1 MKKRRGGRGGRG
13 GRDGRPVRKSEPVRL
28 DVLAGLEEQ
37 RRKSQQQ
44 QQQQQ
49 SQPSTLQSQPRVS
62 SALESPPRSIPGFF
76 YDAEK
81 KRYFPNSMRRDVGCD
96 KVPTTSRSP
105 SKNRPVPKP
114 ASLPL
119 FLLQRKYGKDLAPH
133 AFHPGFSRGR
143 SDFNLHLH
151 LHLHLQWSEICWQ
164 CFHPLESGHIRCVD
178 FSSNRLLL
186 GYMGSVRRHCVM
198 KGVFHPLCDHVRNVD
213 SRTCEVVSVCDGYGL
228 VCAKGRFRLIQLSE
242 RAGLDIPLEGE
253 LLCLCRSGFVGL
265 AGSPS
270 SLHSS
275 EGSVLVCGDRIHLFL
290 FNSHSSSSSSPS
302 SLHLQSTISLP
313 SHSHSPCVCVCVW
326 GCRTCGDV
334 VCGLRD
340 GQILLLSSLSSSV
353 QSLWKFKHCVRGVC
367 GCEMIHSSSPTSTFT
382 HVMGICGWDLHGK
395 VVIGLRLSPTDWSWR
410 EVRGLS
416 ARSVW
421 CDENGVVCVC
431 EDGVW
436 VVDWYGKLV
445 RRIYDHCFQHVF
457 LCGNPDILLLVESSG
472 VIHWCSRSP

>member
-13 GRDGRPVRKSEPVRL
+13 GRDGRLIRKSEPVRL
-28 DVLAGLEEQ
+28 DVLAALEEQ

-44 QQQQQ
+44 QQPQQPQ
-49 SQPSTLQSQPRVS
+49 QPQLSTLRSQPRVS
-62 SALESPPRSIPGFF
+62 STVESLPRSIPGFF

-81 KRYFPNSMRRDVGCD
+81 KRYFPNSMRRDIGCE
-96 KVPTTSRSP
+96 KVPTASRSL
-105 SKNRPVPKP
+105 SKNRSVLKP

-119 FLLQRKYGKDLAPH
+119 FLLQRKYGKDIFTH
-133 AFHPGFSRGR
+133 AFHPGFSSSR
-143 SDFNLHLH
+143 SDSNLHLE
-151 LHLHLQWSEICWQ
+151 WSGICWQ
-164 CFHPLESGHIRCVD
+164 CFHPLESGHIRCID

-186 GYMGSVRRHCVM
+186 GYMGSVRRHYVM
-198 KGVFHPLCDHVRNVD
+198 KGMFHPLCDHVCNVD
-213 SRTCEVVSVCDGYGL
+213 SRNCEIVSVCDDYGL
-228 VCAKGRFRLIQLSE
+228 VCAKGRSRLVRLSE
-242 RAGLDIPLEGE
+242 RSGLDIPLEGE
-253 LLCLCRSGFVGL
+253 LMCLCRSDFVGL
-265 AGSPS
+265 AGSPTP
-270 SLHSS
+270 LHST

-290 FNSHSSSSSSPS
+290 FDSHPSSPSSPS
-302 SLHLQSTISLP
+302 SLHLQSTIPLP
-313 SHSHSPCVCVCVW
+313 SPSPCVCVW
-326 GCRTCGDV
+326 SYRTCRDV

-340 GQILLLSSLSSSV
+340 GQLLLLSSLSSSV
-353 QSLWKFKHCVRGVC
+353 QSLWKFKHCVRGVY
-367 GCEMIHSSSPTSTFT
+367 GCEMIPSPSSSPISIFT
-382 HVMGICGWDLHGK
+382 HVRGICGWDIHGK
-395 VVIGLRLSPTDWSWR
+395 VVIGLRLSLTDWIWR

-457 LCGNPDILLLVESSG
+457 ICGNTDILLLVESSG